1 MFDLVVGI
9 QVHYRSVI
17 LGVYNI
23 QRGSSSFFIHSFV
36 LDLNHSDQRNNF
48 CPQKVKYSWL
58 QECVVSLV
66 TLGGGLLVVLIGCTC
81 VNTIF
86 GAWGGFGG
94 VRYQIGKSNINIRRL
109 RVVITCVLNTPEG
122 GNKNIIC

>member
-1 MFDLVVGI
+1 MLAGT
-9 QVHYRSVI
+9 QAHNRSSI
-17 LGVYNI
+17 LGVYSI
-23 QRGSSSFFIHSFV
+23 EGISSSFVIHSFV
-36 LDLNHSDQRNNF
+36 LDLNHSDQRNNL
-48 CPQKVKYSWL
+48 CLQKVKYSWL

-81 VNTIF
+81 VNTTY

-94 VRYQIGKSNINIRRL
+94 VRYQTRKSNINIGRL